1 MEIPQIDRSNYLKG
15 LLITAKKNQHLTDKE
30 IEIIK
35 KFSDRLGFSRDFF
48 EEVINNLLI
57 NKYISEEPIKFSNIR
72 IAISFIEDALRLTLA
87 DELFSVSEIQWLRE
101 TAKINSIAPGW
112 IDKKLKVL
120 KLKPR
125 KPIGAEFALYS
136 LI

>member
-1 MEIPQIDRSNYLKG
+1 MEIPQIERSNYLKG

-125 KPIGAEFALYS
+125 KPSGAEFALYS

>member
-15 LLITAKKNQHLTDKE
+15 LLITAKKNQQLTEKEKE
-30 IEIIK
+30 IIR
-35 KFSDRLGFSRDFF
+35 KFSNRLGFSQDFF

-57 NKYISEEPIKFSNIR
+57 NKYINEDPIKFSNIR

-87 DELFSVSEIQWLRE
+87 DEIFSESEIQWLRE
-101 TAKINSIAPGW
+101 TGKINSIAPEW
-112 IDKKLKVL
+112 IDKKLKTL
-120 KLKPR
+120 KLKLHRPS
-125 KPIGAEFALYS
+125 GAEFALYS

>member
-101 TAKINSIAPGW
+101 TAKINSITQEW

-120 KLKPR
+120 QLKPR
-125 KPIGAEFALYS
+125 KPSGAEFALYS

>member
-15 LLITAKKNQHLTDKE
+15 LLITAKKNQHLTEKE
-30 IEIIK
+30 KEIIK
-35 KFSDRLGFSRDFF
+35 KFSDRLGFSQDFF

-101 TAKINSIAPGW
+101 TAKINSITPEW
-112 IDKKLKVL
+112 IDKKLKTL
-120 KLKPR
+120 KLEIR
-125 KPIGAEFALYS
+125 KPSGAEFALYS

>member
-72 IAISFIEDALRLTLA
+72 IAISFIEDALRLSLA
-87 DELFSVSEIQWLRE
+87 DELFSVNEIQWLRE
-101 TAKINSIAPGW
+101 TAKINSITQEW

-120 KLKPR
+120 QLKPR
-125 KPIGAEFALYS
+125 KPSGAEFALYS